1 MQRNSINSSFWNELK
16 DDVIRHLKKELMEE
30 RIVKREIRLLIGNI
44 EPNFD
49 HMVSVTITKRLG
61 GKYDLSVVTARD
73 GDELLRLAGEHLFDI
88 FILVTN
94 NILFKNKNVTIK
106 DRGREVLEIIAH
118 LRATYGKPIIAAS
131 AFWTK
136 DSSFA
141 KRARKAGVS
150 CYLDMPFKPEEFL
163 EPFCRLLEI
172 EPDSRN

>member
-1 MQRNSINSSFWNELK
+1 M
-16 DDVIRHLKKELMEE
+16 KEG
-30 RIVKREIRLLIGNI
+30 IVKREIRVLTGNI

-49 HMVSVTITKRLG
+49 YMFSTIIRRRLG
-61 GKYDLSVVTARD
+61 NEYELSFMTAGYGED
-73 GDELLRLAGEHLFDI
+73 LLRPAEEHSFDI

-94 NILFKNKNVTIK
+94 NILFKRKNVTIK

-118 LRATYGKPIIAAS
+118 LRATYGKPILAMS

-136 DSSFA
+136 NTSFA
-141 KRARKAGVS
+141 KSAKLAGVS